1 MKMTNNNTNTNRE
14 TWRLA
19 GGGRRQDHHRLTAH
33 NMCFFSQHL
42 SQSHTTRTT
51 HMATSTR
58 TRTRTYNAQR
68 WMPFQVAPRL
78 LLRSIFVL
86 LRHLLSYAPSLP
98 LRLRSGIASFPLPL
112 VIRVAPIC
120 TALSSCQAP
129 MLWRL
134 AQFETPGR
142 QQTNKQS
149 GASRIPSLLWL
160 DQKQKMNETTWASC
174 GHLC

>member
-1 MKMTNNNTNTNRE
+1 MKMTNNNTNANRK

-33 NMCFFSQHL
+33 NMSFFSQHL
-42 SQSHTTRTT
+42 SQSH
-51 HMATSTR
+51 HSHHAHGHKHAHAHAH
-58 TRTRTYNAQR
+58 NAQR
-68 WMPFQVAPRL
+68 WMPFQVAPRF

-86 LRHLLSYAPSLP
+86 LCHLFSYAPSLP

-134 AQFETPGR
+134 THFETPGR